1 MIHITPKANI
11 AVTALRDKAV
21 DVGIPFE
28 IPAKGMENRDKTGSE
43 VHGFVLFKN
52 IRETTLFTA

>member
-1 MIHITPKANI
+1 MIHITPKAII

-28 IPAKGMENRDKTGSE
+28 IPAESMEYHDKTGSE
-43 VHGFVLFKN
+43 VHGLVLFKKH
-52 IRETTLFTA
+52 T